1 MEAVEEGEDPTARA
15 EEEEEGTD
23 VVVVEVVLV
32 VVVVVV
38 VVGKHS
44 GGIGS
49 PSSLKLK
56 LTEQNFDC
64 VILLDIK

>member
-44 GGIGS
+44 DGIGS
-49 PSSLKLK
+49 PSSLKVK
-56 LTEQNFDC
+56 LTDC
-64 VILLDIK
+64 IVCSVSNILTL

>member
-1 MEAVEEGEDPTARA
+1 MEEGEYPTARA
-15 EEEEEGTD
+15 EEEEEGTA

-44 GGIGS
+44 GGMGS
-49 PSSLKLK
+49 PSNLKI
-56 LTEQNFDC
+56 N
-64 VILLDIK
+64 